1 MRFAGGSKGQDAEL
15 VEFVAREYARGNH
28 LVDGGPEIGLFWAT
42 DISGI
47 ETHRPRPFQE
57 GWQMLSKY
65 GGISN
70 HRHLADPRKH
80 SF

>member
-1 MRFAGGSKGQDAEL
+1 MRFAGGSDSQDAEL

-28 LVDGGPEIGLFWAT
+28 LVDAGPEIGLFWAT
-42 DISGI
+42 NISSI
-47 ETHRPRPFQE
+47 ETHRPRPLQE
-57 GWQMLSKY
+57 GLQMLAKY

-70 HRHLADPRKH
+70 HRHLADPSKH